1 MGSQVSNWL
10 YEKKDYAIK
19 ALTQWIGTIYT
30 GANSEEVL
38 AKLSTEKNV
47 RVYGSQLFTDDGN
60 FELIVRPF
68 SRTIGTDLG
77 SKTGCMTFNIASGSP
92 YQASINGLY
101 GAIDLDNVIYQVFKA
116 CGLQVSDEKLKHY
129 NLAVRDRMGIG
140 ALSYYTGVVIKLNN
154 GLLIGYVGKKV
165 VQDIIDGMAAE
176 GMFGEEEWE
185 TNIPPDNTTGIL
197 ASTLDDTNGHNLDS
211 CQSIFAKMVANNPP
225 VDIYTDTVAYFP
237 SKARQ
242 KLAELLQGLDYDFLI
257 VQCGK
262 HWSNYRYFFTYVAL
276 KLVTESSGNPTTF
289 STTDYLTDDHDTVQ
303 VPWTNNASTFPIV
316 ASGNYNYYRYNE
328 ADHWESGGNY
338 WPITMFLG
346 SGITAYNRPVDP
358 TDASRGRYDAYG
370 LCTLNCNEG
379 RVFPEGITH
388 EEGATIPT
396 EDSHNISTVYP
407 SWATTSNQ
415 TVSPARNISTRA
427 LIALSFTG
435 DTQYNTQAGVITTNE
450 ILHKLGIYVES
461 TEEYVPIGSEG
472 GEDDAIIVPDAKPD
486 PNDSPEDTYPDS
498 QTPASKYMI
507 SVWNMTDTMVQNF
520 AGALWSNTVWNAIK
534 DFFTKPTDAV
544 IAMFTLYGVD
554 VGTGASSQEIKLGG
568 HGTGVNA
575 IPVTTRFKTVDLGN
589 AIVPEFYANVEDYA
603 PYSSA
608 EIFLPFIGYA
618 KIDVNE
624 IMNST
629 VNVKY
634 VFDMWTGSLVA
645 RIFVTR
651 DGIKQELYNFNGSS
665 AVQIPLTDRDYTNA
679 LSSLL
684 SGALETARNVAVA
697 AGITAATGGS
707 ALVPALTGIAGG
719 LSTIGSHAQGIK
731 NRVVRSG
738 SLGSIYGAMANKK
751 ACIYIKRP
759 VAYNANNYQHYYG
772 FPANWTCAL
781 RNCSGFTRVK
791 DIHLD
796 TVTCTDEE
804 RIEIEQLLKK
814 GVMF

>member
-1 MGSQVSNWL
+1 MGNQVSNWL
-10 YEKKDYAIK
+10 YEKKDYAVK
-19 ALTQWIGTIYT
+19 ALTQWVGTVYT
-30 GANSEEVL
+30 GDTTDEVIS
-38 AKLSTEKNV
+38 KLSTEKSV
-47 RVYGSQLFTDDGN
+47 RVYGSTLFTDDGE

-68 SRTIGTDLG
+68 SRSIGADLG
-77 SKTGCMTFNIASGSP
+77 SKTGCMTFNVSVNH
-92 YQASINGLY
+92 QASINGLY
-101 GAIDLDNVIYQVFKA
+101 GAIDLDNVIYQVFIA
-116 CGLQVSDEKLKHY
+116 CGVIVDEDKLKHY

-140 ALSYYTGVVIKLNN
+140 ALRYYTGVVIKLDN
-154 GLLIGYVGKKV
+154 GLLIGYVGKKI

-176 GMFGEEEWE
+176 GMLGSQAW
-185 TNIPPDNTTGIL
+185 TSDLPPANTTGL
-197 ASTLDDTNGHNLDS
+197 LVSELDASNGHSYEGLIHVVEHMKSVSGIGGDTLLADFVTYLNSQLTGINYDYITCYGFWTSNQIKINIMCWTISGDTFDTGSGDGVTYVNLVNGNTFHLVYYR
-211 CQSIFAKMVANNPP
+211 QLFTYGFGWNYTNNP
-225 VDIYTDTVAYFP
+225 FP
-237 SKARQ
+237 Q
-242 KLAELLQGLDYDFLI
+242 TNQLNFIGAEKGYHSSTGELSWETYSNLNSHISYVPPQGISF
-257 VQCGK
+257 
-262 HWSNYRYFFTYVAL
+262 
-276 KLVTESSGNPTTF
+276 
-289 STTDYLTDDHDTVQ
+289 
-303 VPWTNNASTFPIV
+303 
-316 ASGNYNYYRYNE
+316 
-328 ADHWESGGNY
+328 ESG
-338 WPITMFLG
+338 
-346 SGITAYNRPVDP
+346 AV
-358 TDASRGRYDAYG
+358 
-370 LCTLNCNEG
+370 
-379 RVFPEGITH
+379 
-388 EEGATIPT
+388 IPT
-396 EDSHNISTVYP
+396 PDSHIISTVYP
-407 SWATTSNQ
+407 DWKTSSNQ
-415 TVSPARNISTRA
+415 TISPAKNFSSRA

-450 ILHKLGIYVES
+450 MLQRLGVNVEA
-461 TEEYVPIGSEG
+461 TEEYIPIGGEE
-472 GEDDAIIVPDAKPD
+472 GEDEPVIRPDPSPT
-486 PNDSPEDTYPDS
+486 PNDSPTDEYPDS
-498 QTPASKYMI
+498 DTPASKYMI
-507 SVWNMTDTMVQNF
+507 SVWNMTDAMVQSF

-554 VGTGASSQEIKLGG
+554 VGDGVSSQEIKLGG

-608 EIFLPFIGYA
+608 EIFLPFIGYV
-618 KIDVNE
+618 KVDVNE

-629 VNVKY
+629 VNIKY

-651 DGIKQELYNFNGSS
+651 DGVKQELYNFNGSS

-707 ALVPALTGIAGG
+707 ALVPVLTGVAGG
-719 LSTIGSHAQGIK
+719 LSTMGNHAQGIK

-738 SLGSIYGAMANKK
+738 SLGSIYGAMANKT

-772 FPANWTCAL
+772 FPANWTCTL
-781 RNCSGFTRVK
+781 RECNGFTRVK

-804 RIEIEQLLKK
+804 RVEIEQLLKK
-814 GVMF
+814 GVML